1 MFQPGATGVK
11 TVAFTLHIPCFKT
24 GIAIFVDAKNE
35 MKIITRKSALQ
46 EAIAG
51 AGDPN
56 RKTGLVPTMGALH
69 DGHLSLI
76 RTAMRNGDFIVA
88 SIFVNPTQF
97 NNPVDLER
105 YPRDLDSDLKMLE
118 KHPVDLVF
126 APPVEEMYP
135 EKDTRV
141 FDLSPLDSVM
151 EGKFRPGHF
160 NGVAQIVSK
169 LFDAVQPDR
178 VYFGQK
184 DFQQLAVI
192 RRLVT
197 LLEPDIE
204 IIGCPIIREEDGLA
218 MSSRNRLLAPEER
231 KAAPLIY
238 KTLQRAKKLKEQ
250 HTPETVRDFVTSEI
264 NRHPLMQLEYFE
276 IVDNQNL
283 QPAKNWQ
290 GPQNKIGCIAVHLGN
305 VRLIDNIYFS

>member
-1 MFQPGATGVK
+1 
-11 TVAFTLHIPCFKT
+11 
-24 GIAIFVDAKNE
+24 

-51 AGDPN
+51 TGDPN

-76 RTAMRNGDFIVA
+76 RTAMKNGDLTVV

-97 NNPVDLER
+97 NNPEDLER
-105 YPRDLDSDLKMLE
+105 YPRDLESDLNMLRSY
-118 KHPVDLVF
+118 PVDLVF

-141 FDLSPLDSVM
+141 FELSPLDTVM
-151 EGKFRPGHF
+151 EGKFRPDHF

-169 LFDAVQPDR
+169 LFDAVKPDR
-178 VYFGQK
+178 AYFGQK
-184 DFQQLAVI
+184 DFQQLAII
-192 RRLVT
+192 RRLVSI
-197 LLEPDIE
+197 LGLNIE

-218 MSSRNRLLAPEER
+218 MSSRNLLLSQEER
-231 KAAPLIY
+231 AAAPLIY
-238 KTLQRAKKLKEQ
+238 KTLLKAKEMKKQ
-250 HTPETVRDFVTSEI
+250 HAPESIRDFVTSVI
-264 NRHPLMQLEYFE
+264 NSHPLMKLEYFE
-276 IVDNQNL
+276 IVDGQNL
-283 QPAKNWQ
+283 MPVENWR
-290 GPQNKIGCIAVHLGN
+290 GSQNKIGCIAVHLSN